1 MHKDA
6 FLTEIETDK
15 SVTHTLAS
23 VVIIILTEL
32 EMEEFLQPNGADV
45 MNSSIKSL
53 NMKLRNKYELYFS
66 KILNSE
72 QGTSGNGGNK
82 LRAYA
87 EMKGAYKM
95 ELYLKCELP
104 QKIY

>member
-45 MNSSIKSL
+45 IK
-53 NMKLRNKYELYFS
+53 
-66 KILNSE
+66 
-72 QGTSGNGGNK
+72 QV
-82 LRAYA
+82 
-87 EMKGAYKM
+87 
-95 ELYLKCELP
+95 
-104 QKIY
+104 